1 MGGYISA
8 LNFRVS
14 VFIHV
19 FSLEKIQ
26 KVHISGVSCDA
37 QVYIYS
43 SRIKLCSLTYHL
55 RKESS

>member
-43 SRIKLCSLTYHL
+43 SRIKL
-55 RKESS
+55 